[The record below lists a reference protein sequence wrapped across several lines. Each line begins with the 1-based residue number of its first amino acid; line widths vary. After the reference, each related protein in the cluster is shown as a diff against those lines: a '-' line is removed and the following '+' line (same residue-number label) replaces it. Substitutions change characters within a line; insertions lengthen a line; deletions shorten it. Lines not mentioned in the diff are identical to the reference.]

1 MALTSSNFSRG
12 KLLVAT
18 VFALG
23 MLTTASQAYT
33 LEQEQM
39 CSGDAMRLCA
49 SEIPNV
55 ARITAC
61 MESRRDEL
69 SEGCRAVFETDTPAA
84 TAESPVTE
92 APAARPSKPINLVP
106 STGTTRYR
114 HG

>member
-1 MALTSSNFSRG
+1 MISSSSAIG
-12 KLLVAT
+12 LIAAT
-18 VFALG
+18 VLMFG
-23 MLTTASQAYT
+23 MLTTVSHAYT
-33 LEQEQM
+33 FEQEQL

-55 ARITAC
+55 AGITAC

-69 SEGCRAVFETDTPAA
+69 SEGCRAVFETDAPAA
-84 TAESPVTE
+84 TAETPVTE
-92 APAARPSKPINLVP
+92 TPAANPSKPINLVP

>member
-1 MALTSSNFSRG
+1 MTRYRTGTIATLFAVTIT
-12 KLLVAT
+12 AT
-18 VFALG
+18 VLQ
-23 MLTTASQAYT
+23 TSASLAFSSESQ
-33 LEQEQM
+33 QM

-69 SEGCRAVFETDTPAA
+69 SEGCRAVLETDAPAA
-84 TAESPVTE
+84 TAETPVTE
-92 APAARPSKPINLVP
+92 TPAARPSKPINLVP